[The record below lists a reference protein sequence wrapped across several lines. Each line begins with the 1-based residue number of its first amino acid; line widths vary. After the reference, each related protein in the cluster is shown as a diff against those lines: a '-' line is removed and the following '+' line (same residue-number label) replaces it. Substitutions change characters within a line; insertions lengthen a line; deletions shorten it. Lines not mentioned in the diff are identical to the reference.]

1 MEERMEQKSHQR
13 LNLYFALLFSAFYCI
28 IAVQTGYFSLT
39 LSRQGLSDE
48 AIGKVAVVTSAAS
61 LVAPPVWGFLCDRRH
76 INKAVFI
83 LAAAVAP
90 VSFYQLQ
97 HAGGFA
103 GAALWGGIFY
113 AFCVCLQSVPA
124 GWIAALNAA
133 KGGRISYSSTRAF
146 GSLSFALISVVLG
159 VAVSRFGIECLPAFL
174 VIFGVFLAVA
184 TFRLPPQP
192 KLEEQGKQKAD
203 FLSAVKELLH
213 NKPYMILLVCGILYG
228 VPSGIFF
235 TYFPVYFAQLGG
247 TDSQLGIAMFVL
259 AVVEVPVMLL
269 YAGLEKRIS
278 VTWLVL
284 VSILGYGVKGVCVSL
299 APGPEWAIACLVLQ
313 MFGLALSVPA
323 CQSFIA
329 SCTSA
334 VYASTAQTIAVSVGG
349 IGMIAA
355 NLFGVWLVT
364 IVDLKAVFYITSY
377 FSFAGALLFLFGVCL
392 PGRRKV

>member
-1 MEERMEQKSHQR
+1 MERKSDQR

-28 IAVQTGYFSLT
+28 IAVQTGYFSLA
-39 LSRQGLSDE
+39 LSRQGLSDGT
-48 AIGKVAVVTSAAS
+48 IGKVAVVTSAAS
-61 LVAPPVWGFLCDRRH
+61 LLAPPVWGWLCDKRH
-76 INKAVFI
+76 INKAIFI

-97 HAGGFA
+97 HAGSFA
-103 GAALWGGIFY
+103 GAAWWGGIFY
-113 AFCVCLQSVPA
+113 AFCVSLQSVPA

-133 KGGRISYSSTRAF
+133 KGRQISYSSTRAF

-159 VAVSRFGIECLPAFL
+159 VAVSRFGIACLPVFL
-174 VIFGVFLAVA
+174 VIFGILLAAA
-184 TFRLPPQP
+184 TLRLPPQP
-192 KLEEQGKQKAD
+192 KLEERGKRKAE
-203 FLSAVKELLH
+203 FLSAVKELLS

-228 VPSGIFF
+228 VPSGVFF

-259 AVVEVPVMLL
+259 AVVEVPVMFL
-269 YAGLEKRIS
+269 YAGLEKRIPVS
-278 VTWLVL
+278 WLLL
-284 VSILGYGVKGVCVSL
+284 VSIMGYGVKGVCVSL
-299 APGPEWAIACLVLQ
+299 APSPEWAIACLVLQ

-323 CQSFIA
+323 SQSFIA

-355 NLFGVWLVT
+355 NLFGAWLVT
-364 IVDLKAVFYITSY
+364 IVDLKSVFYITSY
-377 FSFAGALLFLFGVCL
+377 FSFAGALLFLLGVCL
-392 PGRRKV
+392 PKRRKNLK